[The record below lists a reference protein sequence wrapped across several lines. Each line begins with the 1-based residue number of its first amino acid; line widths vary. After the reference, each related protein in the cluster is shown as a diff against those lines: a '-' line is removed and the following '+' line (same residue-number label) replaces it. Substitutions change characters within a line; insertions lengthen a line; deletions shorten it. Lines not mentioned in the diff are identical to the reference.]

1 MRKADE
7 IACVGAIVI
16 DDAGR
21 LLLVRRA
28 NPPAQG
34 TWSLPGGR
42 VEAGESW
49 EAAAVREL
57 REETSLTGRVQRYV
71 GDVRRDAPG
80 GGVYVI
86 RDFLLVIDGATEAVS
101 GDDASDAGWFSES
114 EVRDLDTSPGLVAAL
129 IEWQILTG

>member
-1 MRKADE
+1 MAD
-7 IACVGAIVI
+7 IPCVGAIVR

-49 EAAAVREL
+49 EQAVRREL
-57 REETSLTGRVQRYV
+57 AEETGVDGRVVREV
-71 GDVRRDAPG
+71 GEVRRPAPG

-86 RDFLLVIDGATEAVS
+86 RDFVLEVDGGSVARAA
-101 GDDASDAGWFSES
+101 DDASDAGWFSDD
-114 EVRDLDTSPGLVAAL
+114 EVRGMDTSPGLVDVLEAWGLLGGAR
-129 IEWQILTG
+129 G